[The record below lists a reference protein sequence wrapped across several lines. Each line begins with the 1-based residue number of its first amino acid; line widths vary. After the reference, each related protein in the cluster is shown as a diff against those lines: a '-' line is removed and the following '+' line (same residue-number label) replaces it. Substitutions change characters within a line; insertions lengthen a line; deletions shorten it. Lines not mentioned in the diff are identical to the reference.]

1 MVGEFAHDPVPYRD
15 TDGAVAVFL
24 DFENLVL
31 GVGAGVAHGEPIPDA
46 ALRWLCRGF
55 GNASIRRAYADWRD
69 SRFGRYE
76 TALAT
81 NGVDLVQMG
90 RFTPGSHK
98 NAADIRL
105 AVDAMET
112 LITHPEV
119 GVFILVTGDSDFTP
133 LVQRLREFGKHVVG
147 VGTETSA
154 GSRLVSVCSQYK
166 FWPTLVRQADPAAT
180 SSTTAAVN
188 TSMVFDLAAAHA
200 LLVRAIEAIPAVT
213 PTAAAVKIRMC
224 SLDPA
229 FDEAN
234 YGYQRFREFLEACPL
249 VRVAGRSG
257 SDITLGLTT
266 EQSSAEQPVWPGPRS
281 SPTWTGAPLDSL

>member
-1 MVGEFAHDPVPYRD
+1 MARTGDPVPYRE

-31 GVGAGVAHGEPIPDA
+31 GAGVGAGGPGPEPIPDT

-69 SRFGRYE
+69 VRFGRYE
-76 TALAT
+76 KALAT

-112 LITHPEV
+112 LITHPEI
-119 GVFILVTGDSDFTP
+119 GVFILITGDSDFTP

-154 GSRLVSVCSQYK
+154 SSRLVSVCSQYK
-166 FWPTLVRQADPAAT
+166 FWPTLVRQADPVGTSGAAT
-180 SSTTAAVN
+180 TPSAPA
-188 TSMVFDLAAAHA
+188 VFDLAAAHA
-200 LLVRAIEAIPAVT
+200 LLVRAIEQVPADT
-213 PTAAAVKIRMC
+213 PTAAAVKLRMR

-234 YGYQRFREFLEACPL
+234 YGYRRFRDFLDACPL
-249 VRVAGRSG
+249 VAVAGRSG
-257 SDITLGLTT
+257 SDITLILTAPAST
-266 EQSSAEQPVWPGPRS
+266 VPRQ
-281 SPTWTGAPLDSL
+281 ADH